1 MLLPPVCRTNPCL
14 NGGSCLQAEGHRLCR
29 CPPSFAGRLCDVG
42 ELRSLGRGSP
52 TPRGKGLQRGRRGSG
67 AAGERAA
74 GERREG
80 PNPHLAAGEPP
91 LSPDLKASCYDD
103 RDRGLSY
110 RGLARTTL
118 SGAPCQS
125 WASEATYWN
134 VTAEQVL
141 NWGLG
146 DHAFCRCARGT
157 RLEVPFRS
165 RALLGLLTFKTA
177 PPPHLVVTGTP
188 TTTPARG
195 ASFGKV
201 TD

>member
-1 MLLPPVCRTNPCL
+1 MAPRVRGQLGA
-14 NGGSCLQAEGHRLCR
+14 GGETESA
-29 CPPSFAGRLCDVG
+29 PSG
-42 ELRSLGRGSP
+42 
-52 TPRGKGLQRGRRGSG
+52 
-67 AAGERAA
+67 
-74 GERREG
+74 
-80 PNPHLAAGEPP
+80 GEPP
-91 LSPDLKASCYDD
+91 LSPDLKASCYD
-103 RDRGLSY
+103 Y
-110 RGLARTTL
+110 RGLAGTTL

-125 WASEATYWN
+125 WASEATYRN

-146 DHAFCRCARGT
+146 DHAFCRCARGA

>member
-1 MLLPPVCRTNPCL
+1 MAPRVRGQLGA
-14 NGGSCLQAEGHRLCR
+14 GGGTESA
-29 CPPSFAGRLCDVG
+29 PSG
-42 ELRSLGRGSP
+42 
-52 TPRGKGLQRGRRGSG
+52 
-67 AAGERAA
+67 
-74 GERREG
+74 
-80 PNPHLAAGEPP
+80 GEPP

-110 RGLARTTL
+110 RGLAGTTL

-125 WASEATYWN
+125 WASEATYRN

-146 DHAFCRCARGT
+146 DHAFCRCARGA